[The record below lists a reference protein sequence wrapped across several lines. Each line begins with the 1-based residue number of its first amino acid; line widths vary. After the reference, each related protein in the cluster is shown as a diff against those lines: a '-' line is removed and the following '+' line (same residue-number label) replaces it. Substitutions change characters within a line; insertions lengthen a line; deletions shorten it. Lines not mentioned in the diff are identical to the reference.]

1 MIVNTTISKLYLPTD
16 KDLYR
21 TVDRK
26 SALMEVMLL
35 KNDTPLTLR
44 RLTDAEKK
52 LPLCNNKEF
61 FVCGGQ
67 HRIYRME
74 LDLVL
79 APPGLP
85 PLDDVSLSQKEKDA
99 RKKAFQE
106 QQVQAILKNGLGSDI
121 IL

>member
-1 MIVNTTISKLYLPTD
+1 MIVTTTISKLYLPTD

-21 TVDRK
+21 AVDRK
-26 SALMEVMLL
+26 SALMAVMLL

-44 RLTDAEKK
+44 RLTDAEKQ
-52 LPLCNNKEF
+52 LPLCKNKEF

-85 PLDDVSLSQKEKDA
+85 PVEDDSLPETEKDA
-99 RKKAFQE
+99 RRKAFQE
-106 QQVQAILKNGLGSDI
+106 QPVTAILKDGLGSDI

>member
-1 MIVNTTISKLYLPTD
+1 MIVTTTISKLYLPPD

-26 SALMEVMLL
+26 SALMAVMLL

-44 RLTDAEKK
+44 RLTDAEKQLSPYK
-52 LPLCNNKEF
+52 NKEF
-61 FVCGGQ
+61 FVCGGM

-85 PLDDVSLSQKEKDA
+85 PLDDDSLSKEEKDA
-99 RKKAFQE
+99 RRKAFE
-106 QQVQAILKNGLGSDI
+106 EEQVQALLKDGLGSDI